1 MAVKMGLDAAI
12 EYRKALEPLTQSMVS
27 EDDGD
32 EYSENVISMASVAIS
47 LKRIADALE
56 AANRQGVFKR

>member
-1 MAVKMGLDAAI
+1 MAVKMGLGDAVAYRQAI
-12 EYRKALEPLTQSMVS
+12 EPLTQSMVS

-32 EYSENVISMASVAIS
+32 VSSENVIAIASIAIS

-56 AANRQGVFKR
+56 AANKQGAFKR